1 MRCFYYTGCG
11 DRTAINKD
19 ALALP
24 GRAVVRPHMDGPAEF
39 RPYRVLHALCR
50 PLLCAVVDGMGG
62 YPGGDTAARLVAET
76 FSSARCP
83 RQVGEEFLRSLLKSA
98 AARLAEETTRHPEL
112 LLMGAVAAVAI
123 VHRRHAVVFNC
134 GDSRVYH
141 WHAGTLKRV
150 SHDHSI
156 VQELCDAGE
165 IREEE
170 MRFHP
175 HKNRVTAAICTSED
189 LKPRRLWHA
198 SLELAR
204 GDALLM
210 CSDGVW
216 EALAHSELEAAFR
229 VSKPEAALR
238 EALGGVFC
246 DDNVSFILLR

>member
-11 DRTAINKD
+11 DRSAINQD

-24 GRAVVRPHMDGPAEF
+24 GRAVVSPCMDGPAEF
-39 RPYRVLHALCR
+39 RPYRALHVLGR
-50 PLLCAVVDGMGG
+50 PLLCAVIDGMGG
-62 YPGGDTAARLVAET
+62 YPGGDTAAKLVAET
-76 FSSARCP
+76 FSSASCP
-83 RQVGEEFLRSLLKSA
+83 RQISETFLRSLLKSA
-98 AARLAEETTRHPEL
+98 GARLADEATRHPEL
-112 LLMGAVAAVAI
+112 RLMGAVVAGAI

-175 HKNRVTAAICTSED
+175 RKNRVTAAICTSEE
-189 LKPRRLWHA
+189 LKPLRLWQT
-198 SLELAR
+198 SLELAH

-229 VSKPEAALR
+229 AQKPETALH
-238 EALGGVFC
+238 EALDGVC
-246 DDNVSFILLR
+246 CEDNVSFILLR